1 MTLTPT
7 AGTYFVWFAGS
18 INNNTNNTG
27 MNVSIYSG
35 GTQVAASEEAYLSAR
50 TSQDIPFCCIA
61 QVTVDGTQAIEG
73 RWRVDS
79 NTGTMHQRTLMILQV
94 A

>member
-1 MTLTPT
+1 MTLTPV
-7 AGTYFVWFAGS
+7 AGTYLVWFAGS

-27 MNVSIYSG
+27 MNVSIYAG
-35 GTQVAASEEAYLSAR
+35 GTQVAASEQAYLSAR
-50 TSQDIPFCCIA
+50 VSQDIPFSAIA
-61 QVTVDGTQAIEG
+61 MVTVNGAEAIEG